1 MSKIETNTIDNI
13 SGSSALQIGD
23 TNTAT
28 IGLGKSGD
36 TITIPSGA
44 TITNS
49 GTANGFGGD
58 NTPNFGAKA
67 TSNQTGVSSGAWTKV
82 QFDTEYFDVG
92 GGYDTTNDKFV
103 VPTGEGGKYYFTA
116 SAKINPA
123 TSGGL
128 IGSGMR
134 LTVNGS
140 APNGLEEIHFMNNN
154 PSNSEGKNVNG
165 ILNISAADE
174 IEVYAYYQ
182 DSAGSAGT
190 ITGVTSEVDTF
201 FFGYKLVE

>member
-1 MSKIETNTIDNI
+1 MSLLNVNKIDPATGT
-13 SGSSALQIGD
+13 ALEIG
-23 TNTAT
+23 T
-28 IGLGKSGD
+28 SGD
-36 TITIPSGA
+36 TITVPSGA
-44 TITNS
+44 TFNVAGTLQS
-49 GTANGFGGD
+49 GGAALGN

-67 TSNQTGVSSGAWTKV
+67 TSNQTGLSSGGWTKV

-92 GGYDTTNDKFV
+92 GGYDATNDKFV
-103 VPTGEGGKYYFTA
+103 VPAGEGGKYYFTA
-116 SAKINPA
+116 SAKINPGTTA
-123 TSGGL
+123 GL

-165 ILNISAADE
+165 ILDLSAADE

-182 DSAGSAGT
+182 DSSAAAGT
-190 ITGVTSEVDTF
+190 ITGVTSEVNTV
-201 FFGYKLVE
+201 FFGYKLAE

>member
-1 MSKIETNTIDNI
+1 MGTLFVDKLDPQ
-13 SGSSALQIGD
+13 SGTSLEIGS
-23 TNTAT
+23 
-28 IGLGKSGD
+28 SGD

-44 TITNS
+44 TITNN
-49 GTANGFGGD
+49 GTQTGFGGT

-67 TSNQTGVSSGAWTKV
+67 TSNQTGLSSGAWTKV

-92 GGYDTTNDKFV
+92 GGYDATNDKFV
-103 VPTGEGGKYYFTA
+103 VPSGEAGKYYFTA
-116 SAKINPA
+116 SAKINPGTTA
-123 TSGGL
+123 GL
-128 IGSGMR
+128 IGSGLR
-134 LTVNGS
+134 LTVGGS

-165 ILNISAADE
+165 ILNLSVADE

-182 DSAGSAGT
+182 DSSAAAGT

>member
-1 MSKIETNTIDNI
+1 V
-13 SGSSALQIGD
+13 
-23 TNTAT
+23 
-28 IGLGKSGD
+28 
-36 TITIPSGA
+36 PSGA
-44 TITNS
+44 TFNVAGTLQS
-49 GTANGFGGD
+49 GGAALGN

-67 TSNQTGVSSGAWTKV
+67 TSNQTGLSSGAWTKV

-92 GGYDTTNDKFV
+92 GGYDATNDKFV
-103 VPTGEGGKYYFTA
+103 VPSGEAGKYYFTA
-116 SAKINPA
+116 SAKINPGTTA
-123 TSGGL
+123 GL
-128 IGSGMR
+128 IGSGLR
-134 LTVNGS
+134 LTVGGS

-165 ILNISAADE
+165 ILNLSVADE

-182 DSAGSAGT
+182 DSSAAAGT

>member
-1 MSKIETNTIDNI
+1 MSLLNVNKIDPATGT
-13 SGSSALQIGD
+13 ALEIG
-23 TNTAT
+23 T
-28 IGLGKSGD
+28 SGD
-36 TITIPSGA
+36 TITVPSGA
-44 TITNS
+44 TFNVAGTLQS
-49 GTANGFGGD
+49 GGAALGN

-67 TSNQTGVSSGAWTKV
+67 TSNQTGLSSGGWTKV

-92 GGYDTTNDKFV
+92 GGYDATNDKFV
-103 VPTGEGGKYYFTA
+103 VPAGEGGKYYFTA
-116 SAKINPA
+116 SAKINPRTTA
-123 TSGGL
+123 GL

-165 ILNISAADE
+165 ILDLSAADE

-182 DSAGSAGT
+182 DSSAAAGT

-201 FFGYKLVE
+201 FFGYKLAE

>member
-1 MSKIETNTIDNI
+1 MSSEIKADKWSPA
-13 SGSSALQIGD
+13 SGTS
-23 TNTAT
+23 AT
-28 IGLGKSGD
+28 IGDSGD
-36 TITIPSGA
+36 TYTVPSGVTLAVASGA

-49 GTANGFGGD
+49 GTATGFGGD

-67 TSNQTGVSSGAWTKV
+67 TSNQTSISSGAWTKV

-92 GGYDTTNDKFV
+92 GGYDATNDKFV
-103 VPTGEGGKYYFTA
+103 VPAGEGGKYYFTA

-140 APNGLEEIHFMNNN
+140 APNGLEEIHFMNAN

-174 IEVYAYYQ
+174 IEVYAYYK
-182 DSAGSAGT
+182 DSGGSAGT
-190 ITGVTSEVDTF
+190 ITGVTTEVDTF

>member
-1 MSKIETNTIDNI
+1 
-13 SGSSALQIGD
+13 
-23 TNTAT
+23 
-28 IGLGKSGD
+28 
-36 TITIPSGA
+36 
-44 TITNS
+44 
-49 GTANGFGGD
+49 
-58 NTPNFGAKA
+58 
-67 TSNQTGVSSGAWTKV
+67 
-82 QFDTEYFDVG
+82 
-92 GGYDTTNDKFV
+92 
-103 VPTGEGGKYYFTA
+103 
-116 SAKINPA
+116 
-123 TSGGL
+123 
-128 IGSGMR
+128 MR

-190 ITGVTSEVDTF
+190 ITGVTTEVDTF